1 MKGEVV
7 ERLIENKDYHYM
19 GASSPSRSGKKILYT
34 TNYNPPSPDPVNITK
49 EQLSTR
55 LFPKESLCIMNY
67 ESRKVEFTINDF
79 SRGGMLDFNESPW
92 SPDEKK
98 FVYTIRK
105 KPKVNLEGKPLNK
118 NDTVIAGAYIFDIE
132 KQKDIKFIPGATAA
146 IWSPNSNIIAYLK
159 NDNVWLYD
167 VDADTHILFLKSTSP
182 LTIEHIHWTPEG
194 DHLYMLLGN
203 ENVVDEKLYRL
214 KDGIEIPFKKLHLL
228 DRSYTW
234 R

>member
-1 MKGEVV
+1 
-7 ERLIENKDYHYM
+7 
-19 GASSPSRSGKKILYT
+19 
-34 TNYNPPSPDPVNITK
+34 
-49 EQLSTR
+49 
-55 LFPKESLCIMNY
+55 
-67 ESRKVEFTINDF
+67 
-79 SRGGMLDFNESPW
+79 
-92 SPDEKK
+92 
-98 FVYTIRK
+98 
-105 KPKVNLEGKPLNK
+105 
-118 NDTVIAGAYIFDIE
+118 
-132 KQKDIKFIPGATAA
+132 
-146 IWSPNSNIIAYLK
+146 
-159 NDNVWLYD
+159 